1 MDPRRFAAI
10 ALGGMLA
17 GCSLAP
23 AYRVPE
29 TAPAAPAYNEAP
41 DWKAAAPADATA
53 RGPWWTVFHDEP
65 LAALEAQVADANQD
79 LKAALARLEEARA
92 LTRAA
97 RSGYFQMISARAN
110 VKRARNWLTSRRF
123 AASKPGTANDLV
135 RNAD

>member
-1 MDPRRFAAI
+1 VTRVREHGPTAFRGDRVRRRA
-10 ALGGMLA
+10 GGLLA
-17 GCSLAP
+17 GA

-79 LKAALARLEEARA
+79 LKAALARIEQARA
-92 LTRAA
+92 LDA
-97 RSGYFQMISARAN
+97 RCALGIFSDRLG
-110 VKRARNWLTSRRF
+110 RRQ
-123 AASKPGTANDLV
+123 
-135 RNAD
+135 R

>member
-10 ALGGMLA
+10 AFGGVLA

-53 RGPWWTVFHDEP
+53 RGPWWTVFHDDP
-65 LAALEAQVADANQD
+65 LAALEAQVADEDPDQIA
-79 LKAALARLEEARA
+79 AALGKNYDAVRKAISRSRA
-92 LTRAA
+92 
-97 RSGYFQMISARAN
+97 S
-110 VKRARNWLTSRRF
+110 
-123 AASKPGTANDLV
+123 
-135 RNAD
+135 